1 MDVINKTVP
10 KIIVPTPIKAVLNK
24 ICLVSVNPWIVNI
37 VKINPIV
44 RKINPGIP

>member
-10 KIIVPTPIKAVLNK
+10 KII
-24 ICLVSVNPWIVNI
+24 VSVNPWIVNI